1 MIDKNSNYLWI
12 TWEIQ
17 RRNRSLSTALSA
29 RLVEITSN
37 QNRAIRYLTS
47 IFKTVSNIR
56 QRKPEILFVQNPSI
70 VLALTA
76 VFYHKVTKLPVVIDA
91 HNSGVLPSDNDNS
104 ILNRLAIFIIKNTP
118 LTIVTNNKLTEY
130 VTLVGG
136 RATVLPDP
144 LPTIPDNNIRKKL
157 KGRVNALF
165 ICSWADDEPY
175 QNVIEAANLLEKDI
189 CVYITGNSKG
199 KEFTC
204 AALPENIILT
214 GFLSEA
220 DFNTMLFSCDLIL
233 DLTTRQNCLVCGA
246 YESLAVNR
254 PMVLSNTTVLQKY
267 FKHSAIYTDNSI
279 HNIADQI
286 TLASTQILK
295 LKTNTIKAKK
305 EIIDDWQRHFFSF
318 CKDIKML

>member
-56 QRKPEILFVQNPSI
+56 QRKPEILFVQNPSM

-118 LTIVTNNKLTEY
+118 LTIVTNNKLAEY

-144 LPTIPDNNIRKKL
+144 LPAIPDNNIRKKL

-175 QNVIEAANLLEKDI
+175 QNVIKASKLLNKDI
-189 CVYITGNSKG
+189 CIYITGRSKG
-199 KEFTC
+199 KETIC
-204 AALPENIILT
+204 APLPENIILT
-214 GFLSEA
+214 GFISEA

-233 DLTTRQNCLVCGA
+233 DLTTREDCLVCGA

-254 PMVLSNTTVLQKY
+254 PLILSDTAALQNY
-267 FKHSAIYTDNSI
+267 FKYGAIYTDNSI
-279 HNIADQI
+279 NNIADQI
-286 TLASTQILK
+286 TFAATQSSQLK
-295 LKTNTIKAKK
+295 IKAIKAKK
-305 EIIDDWQRHFFSF
+305 EIIDNWQNLFSSF
-318 CKDIKML
+318 RNDLKIL